1 MIGGVKLFLKKMKK
15 LSAILQEFGDY
26 YTNTTNWVVL
36 TKFCKPQYNSKI
48 Q

>member
-15 LSAILQEFGDY
+15 LSAILQEFGEY
-26 YTNTTNWVVL
+26 YNYTTNWIVL
-36 TKFCKPQYNSKI
+36 TKYCKPQYNSKI

>member
-26 YTNTTNWVVL
+26 YTNTTNLVVL
-36 TKFCKPQYNSKI
+36 TKICKPQYNSKI